1 MSMIEGSKSNEIST
15 VEQTDHASMQEF
27 LSKPVIWDLFE
38 MSKEEYNNKNE
49 NDKKLLIIKYYNA
62 LSANIFCFLLFGF
75 TVSSSGFLI
84 SGSGSGSDL
93 ISIIRL
99 SPVKA
104 FGIESVSL

>member
-1 MSMIEGSKSNEIST
+1 
-15 VEQTDHASMQEF
+15 
-27 LSKPVIWDLFE
+27 
-38 MSKEEYNNKNE
+38 MSKEEYTSKSE

-62 LSANIFCFLLFGF
+62 LSANIFCFLLLFGF